1 MPSDEIVISA
11 RNLTKAY
18 RLFGHPGDRVK
29 QFLSLGLR
37 RYHREFAALKDISFD
52 IRKGEAVGIIGRNGS
67 GKSTLLQ
74 LICGILKPS
83 NGTVQSNGRISALL
97 ELGAGFNPEFTGRE
111 NAFFQGALVGLSK
124 PEMAERFDQIARF
137 ADIGE
142 FIDQPVRTYSS
153 GMYVRLAFSVA
164 SHVAPAILIID
175 EALAVGDAQ
184 FQARC
189 FKKIMEFRAK
199 GITIVLVTHS
209 LDQVLACCDRVLLL
223 DKGELAMAGTP
234 NDAVNAYRRLLASE
248 SVQRLP
254 KNIQGENYIAPAW
267 SSFFRLNPG
276 ETRYGSLDTEIIEAG
291 LFATDQTPT
300 QVLNRNDEYLIAIR
314 LLCRSKYQKPIV
326 SFVIKDT
333 KGTILLGSNTSMEH
347 FDVGQLESGERIII
361 RFKLNMLLNP
371 GNYFL
376 SIGSQAAAADGSLTA
391 HDHRADYLSFEVTG
405 PAKHGIFSP
414 PIGISMERERFL

>member
-1 MPSDEIVISA
+1 MPSEEITVSV
-11 RNLTKAY
+11 RNLSKDY

-37 RYHREFAALKDISFD
+37 HYHRKFTALKDISFD
-52 IRKGEAVGIIGRNGS
+52 IRKGETIGIIGRNGS

-83 NGTVQSNGRISALL
+83 TGTVQVNGRVSALL

-124 PEMAERFDQIARF
+124 SEMADRFDQIAAF

-142 FIDQPVRTYSS
+142 FIEQPVRTYSS

-164 SHVAPAILIID
+164 SHVAPAILVID

-189 FKKIMEFRAK
+189 FEKFREFRAK
-199 GITIVLVTHS
+199 GVTIILVTHS
-209 LDQVLACCDRVLLL
+209 LDQILSCCDRVLLL
-223 DKGELAMAGTP
+223 DKGGLSMAGTP
-234 NDAVNAYRRLLASE
+234 NEAVNAYRRLLVSA

-254 KNIQGENYIAPAW
+254 KNTQGENFIAPAW
-267 SSFFRLNPG
+267 SGFFRLNPG

-291 LFATDQTPT
+291 LFAPDQTPT
-300 QVLNRNDEYLIAIR
+300 QLLDRDNEYFIAIR
-314 LLCRSKYQKPIV
+314 LLCRSKGQQPII

-333 KGTILLGSNTSMEH
+333 KGAVLLGSNTSMEN
-347 FDVGQLESGERIII
+347 FDVGQLESGERIIV
-361 RFKLNMLLNP
+361 RFKLSMLLNP
-371 GNYFL
+371 GSYFL
-376 SIGSQAAAADGSLTA
+376 SVGSQAATPDGSMVA

-405 PAKHGIFSP
+405 PIKHGIFSP
-414 PIGISMERERFL
+414 PIVISMERERLS